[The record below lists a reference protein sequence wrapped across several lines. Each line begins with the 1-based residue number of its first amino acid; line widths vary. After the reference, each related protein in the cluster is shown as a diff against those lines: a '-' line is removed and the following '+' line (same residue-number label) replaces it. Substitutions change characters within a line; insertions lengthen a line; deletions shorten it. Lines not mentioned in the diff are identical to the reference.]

1 MQTATREAV
10 NSAVT
15 KAWTVM
21 VERWQRQDIED
32 AEAAFNEAAKGFA
45 KFLAMEPDDDGR

>member
-15 KAWTVM
+15 KAWCVM
-21 VERWQRQDIED
+21 VERWQRQEIED
-32 AEAAFNEAAKGFA
+32 AEAAFYEAVKGFA